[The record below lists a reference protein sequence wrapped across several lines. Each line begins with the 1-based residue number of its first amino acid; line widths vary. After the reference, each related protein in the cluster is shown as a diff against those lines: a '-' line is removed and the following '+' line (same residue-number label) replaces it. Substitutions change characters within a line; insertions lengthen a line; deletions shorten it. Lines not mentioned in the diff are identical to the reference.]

1 MNSLRNSA
9 TGGTKARRRTQT
21 ALMFGTLPLLTAIF
35 WVASVP
41 ELLAARETTAAELIA
56 AQLLGKKTL
65 KSATQIE
72 FLSAV
77 CAAVRRRRSSAAAF
91 AQAAVLARRELAGE
105 SVGMILRCIGK
116 AHCEATGAVVAAAAA
131 AEGDVAKITDAA
143 IAKAPDC
150 AETIREATQRREKTV
165 ERPEA
170 TPAQEPAAMI
180 GTSNGPDEGFD
191 PHDPLNLVCDHGIP
205 RAVRTSLLEEFLRTN
220 PGDFLGPCE
229 TSPSTNR

>member
-1 MNSLRNSA
+1 MNSLRNSTA
-9 TGGTKARRRTQT
+9 GGPKAGRRTQT
-21 ALMFGTLPLLTAIF
+21 TLMLGTLLLLAAVF
-35 WVASVP
+35 WTVSMP

-56 AQLLGKKTL
+56 AQLPEKKTL
-65 KSATQIE
+65 KNATQIE

-77 CAAVRRRRSSAAAF
+77 CAAVRRRRSSAPVF
-91 AQAAVLARRELAGE
+91 AQAAVLARRELAAE

-116 AHCEATGAVVAAAAA
+116 ANCEVTGAVVAAATA

-143 IAKAPDC
+143 MAKAPDC
-150 AETIREATQRREKTV
+150 AETIRAATQRKEKTA

-170 TPAQEPAAMI
+170 SLAPEPSAMI

-191 PHDPLNLVCDHGIP
+191 PHEPLNLVCDHGTP

-220 PGDFLGPCE
+220 PGAVLGPCE

>member
-1 MNSLRNSA
+1 
-9 TGGTKARRRTQT
+9 
-21 ALMFGTLPLLTAIF
+21 MFGTLLLLAAIF

-56 AQLLGKKTL
+56 AQLPGKKTL

-77 CAAVRRRRSSAAAF
+77 CAAVRRRRSSAPAF
-91 AQAAVLARRELAGE
+91 TQAAVLARRELAGE

-116 AHCEATGAVVAAAAA
+116 ANCEATGAVAAAATA

-143 IAKAPDC
+143 RAKAPDC
-150 AETIREATQRREKTV
+150 AETIRAATQRKEKTGEHLSPHQEHPS

-170 TPAQEPAAMI
+170 TLAPETAAMI

-191 PHDPLNLVCDHGIP
+191 PHEPLNLVCDHGTP

-220 PGDFLGPCE
+220 PGAFLGPCE